1 MGENMV
7 GGTSEVLSMYSD
19 ALIELREKLKSGR
32 FSVGDAER
40 LAEVK
45 RAIKTHGRIPDS
57 LYKEYVDVYEEFL
70 ERLAGPSYSSS
81 LAVMVLGILH
91 EAKRPLSYGE
101 VKRRVEEVIGRRLDS
116 ASEFWLRLELEILSS
131 PLNGVPLV
139 SEKGIFSTRYELTRE
154 GEIVA
159 VFRRDDYE
167 ELKKN
172 KGFYENT

>member
-1 MGENMV
+1 MGENMAR
-7 GGTSEVLSMYSD
+7 GTSEDLSMYSD
-19 ALIELREKLKSGR
+19 VLIELHEKLRSGK

-45 RAIKTHGRIPDS
+45 RAIKTHEKIPDS
-57 LYKEYVDVYEEFL
+57 LYEEYVKVYGEFL

-81 LAVMVLGILH
+81 LAVLALGILY
-91 EAKRPLSYGE
+91 EAKRPLTYGE
-101 VKRRVEEVIGRRLDS
+101 LKRRVEEVLGRRLDDS
-116 ASEFWLRLELEILSS
+116 SELWLRLELETLSS

-139 SEKGIFSTRYELTRE
+139 SRSGINSARYELTRE

-167 ELKKN
+167 ELKRN
-172 KGFYENT
+172 KGFYEDP